1 MDIDACID
9 AVKSCKYLPEK
20 QMQQLCNK
28 VKDILA
34 EESTVVPVHSPVT
47 LCGDIHGQFYDLL
60 KLFEVGG
67 PIPSTSYIFMV
78 SGIKKKKNGKETQR
92 VTPCLSVGWLCGSR
106 KVFFGNTDVTSF
118 VQGQVSKKK

>member
-1 MDIDACID
+1 
-9 AVKSCKYLPEK
+9 
-20 QMQQLCNK
+20 MQQLCNK
-28 VKDILA
+28 VRDILA

-78 SGIKKKKNGKETQR
+78 SAIGGKETQR
-92 VTPCLSVGWLCGSR
+92 LILI
-106 KVFFGNTDVTSF
+106 VFICRVILWIEESILW
-118 VQGQVSKKK
+118 KH